1 MAKQDIDRLQFTGG
15 QMQSLMSFAFAV
27 IETHP
32 NPAALR
38 QAFELHF
45 ASTKVTKSHEQY
57 LEGMA
62 DARARLLQAFA
73 IPSALRSGG
82 A

>member
-1 MAKQDIDRLQFTGG
+1 MDKRNIDRLQFTGG

-38 QAFELHF
+38 QAFELHSGS
-45 ASTKVTKSHEQY
+45 AKVTKSHEQY

-62 DARARLLQAFA
+62 DARARLLHAFS
-73 IPSALRSGG
+73 IS
-82 A
+82 

>member
-1 MAKQDIDRLQFTGG
+1 MDKPDTDRLHFTGG

-45 ASTKVTKSHEQY
+45 ASTKVRQLQEQY

-62 DARARLLQAFA
+62 DARARLLHAFS
-73 IPSALRSGG
+73 IP
-82 A
+82 